1 MKTAGSVLLALL
13 LVVASPAAERTR
25 SGFITCSAGL
35 QAPVGGAEAPP
46 YTGCETGRRLQASRP
61 VPFGVGDRIPEFRAP
76 DQDGKERQFSDL
88 VGPKGLVIFFFK
100 SADW

>member
-1 MKTAGSVLLALL
+1 MKTAGSLLLALL
-13 LVVASPAAERTR
+13 LLVASPAAQRAGQQRTR
-25 SGFITCSAGL
+25 PI
-35 QAPVGGAEAPP
+35 
-46 YTGCETGRRLQASRP
+46 
-61 VPFGVGDRIPEFRAP
+61 PFGVGDSIPLFRAP

>member
-1 MKTAGSVLLALL
+1 MRTAGSLLLASM
-13 LVVASPAAERTR
+13 LVVVSLGAAQR
-25 SGFITCSAGL
+25 AG
-35 QAPVGGAEAPP
+35 
-46 YTGCETGRRLQASRP
+46 YSRP
-61 VPFGVGDRIPEFRAP
+61 VPFGVGDRIPQFHAP